1 MDDVAQG
8 LISRH
13 VAPVQFPFR
22 DLLSEMVVREGSSS
36 ASLKEGDLT
45 FSALV
50 DPVDNFAEAPFIG
63 VIVMVTVGVSPNRL
77 VACEA
82 DTRPVR
88 DPSRPIGPV

>member
-1 MDDVAQG
+1 VDDVAQG

-22 DLLSEMVVREGSSS
+22 DLLSEMVVREGPSS